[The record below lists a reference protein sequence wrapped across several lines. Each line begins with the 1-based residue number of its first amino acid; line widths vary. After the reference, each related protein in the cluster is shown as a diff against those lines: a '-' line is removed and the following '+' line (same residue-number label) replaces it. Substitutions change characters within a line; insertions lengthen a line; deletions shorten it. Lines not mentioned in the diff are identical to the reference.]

1 MFEKIQHFEATINDL
16 ETEIKNDQNKWLR
29 LQCNIVSMS
38 EKLTQLLN
46 DEHLARQRE
55 FHNFGLEFTFI
66 YFQCQNNL
74 IFCGL
79 SLS

>member
-38 EKLTQLLN
+38 EKLTQVLN

-55 FHNFGLEFTFI
+55 FHNFRSRI
-66 YFQCQNNL
+66 YFYL
-74 IFCGL
+74 F
-79 SLS
+79 SVSK

>member
-55 FHNFGLEFTFI
+55 FHHFQTPI
-66 YFQCQNNL
+66 YFYL
-74 IFCGL
+74 F
-79 SLS
+79 SVSK